1 MQISSLSGT
10 FQAMFFQDEQSEK
23 RTRPLEQGEKRGD
36 TVSFSEEAISL
47 ARKMTSQTFQSGNA
61 SSEESDEEKAK
72 KGLFAT
78 DSTGIILNGMQASE
92 ADLAKEIQKVQEEVE
107 TLYQELE
114 TIMEMEADI
123 EEKLRLSE
131 PTNKELKDKLET
143 LGALK
148 GMQQAMKMNKR
159 AAEGAK
165 DITAAGV

>member
-10 FQAMFFQDEQSEK
+10 FQAMFFQDEQREK

-47 ARKMTSQTFQSGNA
+47 ARKMASQTFQSGNA

-72 KGLFAT
+72 KDLFSS
-78 DSTGIILNGMQASE
+78 DSTGVILNGMHASE
-92 ADLAKEIQKVQEEVE
+92 ADLAKEIQKVQEEVDA
-107 TLYQELE
+107 LQEKLE
-114 TIMEMEADI
+114 AIMEMEGDI

-131 PTNKELKDKLET
+131 PTSKELTDKLET

-159 AAEGAK
+159 AAEGAQG
-165 DITAAGV
+165 AAAVGV